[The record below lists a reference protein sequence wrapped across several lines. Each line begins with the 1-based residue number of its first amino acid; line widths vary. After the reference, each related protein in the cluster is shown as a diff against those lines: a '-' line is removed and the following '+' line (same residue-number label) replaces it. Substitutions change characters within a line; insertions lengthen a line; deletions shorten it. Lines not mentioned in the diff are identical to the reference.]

1 MQRNWKD
8 LSQEYGCANEDTCY
22 FAILEEEGEKSAHNF
37 V

>member
-8 LSQEYGCANEDTCY
+8 LSPENGCDNQDTCY
-22 FAILEEEGEKSAHNF
+22 FAILEEEREKSAHNF